1 MLVAASLARC
11 LSELLLESLGMAPV
25 LILHAEADA
34 YWAEVACRLVAGSHQ
49 CVCHDHAGNVVE
61 FAYPTPD

>member
-25 LILHAEADA
+25 LILHA

-49 CVCHDHAGNVVE
+49 CVCHDHASNVVE